1 MWYYISQLIFPL
13 QRSAEA
19 WDLRVKLNEFSKRSQ
34 SQKIKTQILILGIY
48 LTEKQR
54 PKLET

>member
-19 WDLRVKLNEFSKRSQ
+19 WDLRVKLNEFSKSQ

-48 LTEKQR
+48 LTEKRR